1 MTAPVNISQY
11 ALVSYSLFILCLPG
25 IAATL
30 WLFLKLKSRNIV
42 LKTTWILR
50 YVVGSSFLETQS
62 SEVDSTN
69 IVSDRGRIVP
79 LSLTAEFLE
88 FSKFLLDF
96 LGLLSCSS
104 VSWQSLASV
113 KLEQK
118 INSYFIKSRKLF
130 PTRWNW

>member
-1 MTAPVNISQY
+1 MTAPVNVSQY

-50 YVVGSSFLETQS
+50 YVVGSSFLGTQS

-96 LGLLSCSS
+96 LGLLCCSS
-104 VSWQSLASV
+104 VSWQSPASV

-118 INSYFIKSRKLF
+118 MNSYFVKSRKLF

>member
-1 MTAPVNISQY
+1 MTAPVNVSQY

-50 YVVGSSFLETQS
+50 YVVGSSFLGTQS
-62 SEVDSTN
+62 SEVDSAN

-104 VSWQSLASV
+104 ISWQSPASV

-118 INSYFIKSRKLF
+118 MNSYFVKSRNLF

>member
-1 MTAPVNISQY
+1 MTAPVNVSQY

-25 IAATL
+25 TAATL
-30 WLFLKLKSRNIV
+30 WLFLKLKSKNIV

-62 SEVDSTN
+62 SEVDSAN

-88 FSKFLLDF
+88 F
-96 LGLLSCSS
+96 GNSS
-104 VSWQSLASV
+104 W
-113 KLEQK
+113 
-118 INSYFIKSRKLF
+118 IF
-130 PTRWNW
+130 